1 MTDIDTTIARKSIQ
15 ALGGI
20 AMRLPKMAAP
30 IVKQLTTFVSMQ
42 SENVTN
48 ETFVAFGDILR
59 RYKSEYKEIITI
71 LSSSLDYITE
81 PEAKVYIYQIK
92 MNTKFKFVIKIN
104 LSFIFIL
111 DWLSLDSWRIW

>member
-1 MTDIDTTIARKSIQ
+1 
-15 ALGGI
+15 
-20 AMRLPKMAAP
+20 MRLPKMAAP

-59 RYKSEYKEIITI
+59 KYKSEYKEIIAI

-81 PEAKVYIYQIK
+81 PQAKVNIYLAYQLLIC
-92 MNTKFKFVIKIN
+92 F
-104 LSFIFIL
+104 SFIFNCFFLFKFIFLL